1 MVDGYLFETF
11 RMVTMSRENFFAE
24 AMIVPDSVAELH
36 RTAEQVRSVFT
47 FTFE

>member
-1 MVDGYLFETF
+1 MVDSYLFENS
-11 RMVTMSRENFFAE
+11 RVVTMSRENFFAE
-24 AMIVPDSVAELH
+24 ATIVADSVAELH

>member
-1 MVDGYLFETF
+1 MDGYLFENF
-11 RMVTMSRENFFAE
+11 RVVTMGRENFFAE
-24 AMIVPDSVAELH
+24 AMIVADSVAELH